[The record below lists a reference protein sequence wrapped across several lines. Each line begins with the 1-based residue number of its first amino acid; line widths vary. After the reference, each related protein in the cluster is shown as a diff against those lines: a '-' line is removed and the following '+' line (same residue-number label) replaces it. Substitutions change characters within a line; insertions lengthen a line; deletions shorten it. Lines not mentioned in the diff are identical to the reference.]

1 MSNGDGRH
9 VEQQLELIV
18 DRLAGLEASV
28 AVMKV
33 QVSSVTSSRSTAFH
47 KARQHY
53 RSRRKREA
61 LFGKSD
67 LFGEPAWDI
76 LLDLFIAAEEARKI
90 SVSSLCIASAVPATT
105 ALRWIAI
112 LEAEGLIERSCDPAD
127 ARRVFIA
134 LCDDGYAKMKS
145 YFDGT

>member
-18 DRLAGLEASV
+18 DRLAGLEASI
-28 AVMKV
+28 AVMKI
-33 QVSSVTSSRSTAFH
+33 QVSNVTSSRSTALH
-47 KARQHY
+47 KARQQY
-53 RSRRKREA
+53 RSRRSRETI
-61 LFGKSD
+61 FGKPH

-76 LLDLFIAAEEARKI
+76 LLDLFIAAEESKQI

-127 ARRVFIA
+127 ARRVFVA
-134 LCDDGYAKMKS
+134 LCDDGFAKMKS